1 MIGRAF
7 LAILAPALVVAATQT
22 QAQEDARPEAQVFAK
37 LSDSEVERR
46 VDAVIDEIATHPEF
60 VGLSVAV
67 ARGDRLIVDRGYG
80 IADLEWNAPVDAST
94 IFRIGSM
101 TKQFT
106 AAAILRLAEEGLLRL
121 DDPVRRWLPELPPAT
136 APVTLHHLLAHTSG
150 LVDYEDLMAA
160 SPAQQVQDADVLALL
175 ADADRLRF
183 APGTGYAYSNSGYV
197 LLGLVAAR
205 ASGQSFPEVLRTRL
219 FAPLGMHGAVAWTAD
234 AAPVAARAWGYS
246 LRHGR
251 WQRTDQSP
259 TSATLG
265 DGGIYASIDELALW
279 LAALDGDTLL
289 ADSSRQAMFAA
300 HTTAPT
306 GEDDVDAY
314 GYGWRLHGDMQWHSG
329 ETIGFRNVIVRW
341 PEEHLTV
348 IVLTNRNGPEPYP
361 LALKI
366 AKAHQP

>member
-1 MIGRAF
+1 MNASALLALLLVGGIVAPPADAADDRRVTAVDALLRDYAGEVPGVSVLVMHEGRAV
-7 LAILAPALVVAATQT
+7 L
-22 QAQEDARPEAQVFAK
+22 
-37 LSDSEVERR
+37 RR
-46 VDAVIDEIATHPEF
+46 SH
-60 VGLSVAV
+60 GL
-67 ARGDRLIVDRGYG
+67 
-80 IADLEWNAPVDAST
+80 ADLEAATPASPGT
-94 IFRIGSM
+94 RYRLASVS
-101 TKQFT
+101 KQFT
-106 AAAILRLAEEGLLRL
+106 AATILRLAEEGLLQL

-136 APVTLHHLLAHTSG
+136 APVTLHHLLAHASG
-150 LVDYEDLMAA
+150 LVDYEDLMDA

-175 ADADRLRF
+175 AGADRLRF

-329 ETIGFRNVIVRW
+329 ETIGFRNV
-341 PEEHLTV
+341 
-348 IVLTNRNGPEPYP
+348 VLRFPQQRLAVVVLSNRNAPAPYP
-361 LALKI
+361 LARAI
-366 AKAHQP
+366 AALWQASGPEAP